1 MLRAIETERR
11 AETKTTR
18 GWVASSGVRATVAD
32 GRQHH
37 AHAITDEAL
46 TGKAWQNRLAR
57 RPAPAP
63 AEPMKRFTID
73 VPACLPKLIGLD
85 NLAPATKRRQVQTDA
100 WPHARGE
107 TAQRLTARPVR

>member
-1 MLRAIETERR
+1 VAGCRELD
-11 AETKTTR
+11 
-18 GWVASSGVRATVAD
+18 ASSHRDGAARRDKDDARLGVP
-32 GRQHH
+32 
-37 AHAITDEAL
+37 
-46 TGKAWQNRLAR
+46 RLAR

-85 NLAPATKRRQVQTDA
+85 NLALATKRRQVQTDA
-100 WPHARGE
+100 RPHARGE

>member
-1 MLRAIETERR
+1 
-11 AETKTTR
+11 
-18 GWVASSGVRATVAD
+18 
-32 GRQHH
+32 
-37 AHAITDEAL
+37 
-46 TGKAWQNRLAR
+46 
-57 RPAPAP
+57 
-63 AEPMKRFTID
+63 MKRFTID